1 MWACTTPSTEDN
13 SKRVIIMKR
22 HMWRSQE
29 QDDLKTAFSSNG
41 CSLESLQGSSHP
53 IHSVNGLGEQ
63 HWVTA
68 SFSSRNSELPL
79 EEAVG
84 FAAELT
90 WLNKTGLA
98 GLFHIVKSWTKD
110 IIFLFLTTPNSLF
123 IEMTITHR
131 QCNSRPFQC
140 LYLHMIHTFT
150 WQRHGTRHV
159 FSFSHHNSWQDPA
172 KKTLELITKCDYD
185 RII

>member
-1 MWACTTPSTEDN
+1 
-13 SKRVIIMKR
+13 MKR
-22 HMWRSQE
+22 HMWMAQE
-29 QDDLKTAFSSNG
+29 QDDLKAAFSLKW

-68 SFSSRNSELPL
+68 SSSSFSRNSEFPL
-79 EEAVG
+79 EEAVR

-98 GLFHIVKSWTKD
+98 GLFHIVKSWAKGV
-110 IIFLFLTTPNSLF
+110 IFLFLTTPNRLL

-131 QCNSRPFQC
+131 QRNSRPFQC

-159 FSFSHHNSWQDPA
+159 FSFSHHNSWQDSA